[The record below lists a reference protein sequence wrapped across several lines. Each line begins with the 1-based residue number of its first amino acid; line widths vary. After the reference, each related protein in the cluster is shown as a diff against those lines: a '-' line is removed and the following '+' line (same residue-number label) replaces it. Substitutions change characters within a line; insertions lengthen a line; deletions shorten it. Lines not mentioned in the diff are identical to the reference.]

1 MKSAYSRTH
10 LGLRGC
16 GFLLGLLPASVAL
29 AQVSTSVLVGNV
41 VDASTRTPVADV
53 VVTATSPSLQG
64 EQVVVT
70 DGTGLYRVPQLPSGV
85 YTLRFEKE
93 SYRPFSR
100 SGIEVAADQT
110 LRLNVELLPETA
122 GSETVTVI
130 GTPPIIDIGS
140 SATGTTVNQE
150 FMRNLPVARPGGLGG
165 ANRSFDSLATTAPQ
179 ANADFYGVGINGA
192 TSPENLFLID
202 GISVNNPGFGT
213 LGTPL
218 TAEFMG
224 EIDIVTGG
232 YMPEY
237 GRNSGGVISAV
248 TKSGGNEFHG
258 SVFGTFTPGSLTGTP
273 GTVGG
278 ATSTVQGKR
287 EVGNFGDIGATL
299 GGYLIKDRL
308 WFFAGFQWSA
318 QRYIYSRSFNRLING
333 QTEAIPNSTQR
344 WNGDERSINYIG
356 KLTYLISSD
365 HRVSLTVTGTP
376 TTGGGEG
383 GVPLRNQSSNRVPFG
398 PTLLTLGTSN
408 SRYAGSRSK
417 FDSLDLAGELNSA
430 FLDKRLLLDV
440 RLGAHFQRDS
450 SLPRDGSGLDNIDK
464 PSVLAGVPLVR
475 SPGGVPT
482 PIYELDASVPS
493 SVRTKCS
500 ELGASCNVVRFFT
513 GGPGKI
519 ETLDFDSYQAR
530 AVLTYLVNAAGHHV
544 LKAGFDGQI
553 NKYNHDE
560 SFSGGALY
568 VDGQDYGA
576 PAGTVVD
583 FVHFGHLSGTDV
595 IVDTPRV
602 QTNTKSTILG
612 GFIQDSWSVLDKVTL
627 NLGLRFDTLA
637 MQGQDG
643 KTRISLGDQLSPR
656 VGLVWD
662 PTQQGRSKLFVNYG
676 RYYEYIPLDIA
687 DRSLSSSQASIT
699 GLHQCD
705 PLQVG
710 RQGCDAN
717 TRTDG
722 QYFINGV
729 TQAPNRKWA
738 AGAGPY
744 ASYVDP
750 HLKSPANDEIV
761 AGAEYEVL
769 PSARAGLTY
778 TYRNLIR
785 TVEDMSNN
793 DGQTLFIGNPGEG
806 IGDTFPRAERKY
818 QAVTVLFTK
827 SFSDLWLAQASY
839 TWAQLRGNY
848 EGLFST
854 QGFDSLGVPQLD
866 PNINGTFDLR
876 TLMPN
881 QTGPLPSD
889 ITHNIK
895 LYLAKEFAIA
905 PVLSTTLGGSFTA
918 NSGPP
923 INALG
928 AHPIY
933 GAGQAYI
940 LERGGAG
947 RLPWVTS
954 FDAKIGL
961 NYRLGKDSVFT
972 AAVEGFNLF
981 NSQRPVTVDENYT
994 AGTVTPILGAK
1005 QGSVPTEFGGICA
1018 NASAASCAS
1027 GNGSLPQPRVNPN
1040 LPTGGAIRV
1049 GLPNPN
1055 GAVSSQVVSLTW
1067 GTPTNYQPVRQ
1078 FRFSLR
1084 VTF

>member
-1 MKSAYSRTH
+1 
-10 LGLRGC
+10 
-16 GFLLGLLPASVAL
+16 
-29 AQVSTSVLVGNV
+29 VLVGTV

-70 DGTGLYRVPQLPSGV
+70 DGTGLYRVPQLPIGV

-100 SGIEVAADQT
+100 PDIDVAADQT
-110 LRLNVELLPETA
+110 LRFNVELLPDTA

-130 GTPPIIDIGS
+130 GTPPTIDVGS
-140 SATGTTVNQE
+140 SATGTTVKQE
-150 FMRNLPVARPGGLGG
+150 FIRNLAVARPGGLGG

-224 EIDIVTGG
+224 EIKIVTGG

-248 TKSGGNEFHG
+248 TQSGGNEFHG

-273 GTVGG
+273 GTVGRP
-278 ATSTVQGKR
+278 TSTLQGKR

-333 QTEAIPNSTQR
+333 QTEPIPNSTQR
-344 WNGDERSINYIG
+344 RNGDERSINYIG

-383 GVPLRNQSSNRVPFG
+383 GVALRNQSSNRVPFG
-398 PTLLTLGTSN
+398 PTLLTLGTFN
-408 SRYAGSRSK
+408 SRHTGSRSK
-417 FDSLDLAGELNSA
+417 FDSLDAAGELNSA

-450 SLPRDGSGLDNIDK
+450 SLPRDGSGLDDIENRN
-464 PSVLAGVPLVR
+464 VLAGVPIVS
-475 SPGGVPT
+475 SPAGVPT
-482 PIYELDASVPS
+482 PVYELDASVPS
-493 SVRTKCS
+493 SVRAACS
-500 ELGASCNVVRFFT
+500 EPGASCNVVSFFT
-513 GGPGKI
+513 GGPAKL
-519 ETLDFDSYQAR
+519 EELDFDSYQGR

-560 SFSGGALY
+560 SFGGGAAY
-568 VDGQDYGA
+568 ADGQDLGA
-576 PAGTVVD
+576 PAGTV
-583 FVHFGHLSGTDV
+583 FEARRFGHISDTDV

-627 NLGLRFDTLA
+627 NLGLRYDALT

-643 KTRISLGDQLSPR
+643 KTRISLKDQLSPR

-662 PTQQGRSKLFVNYG
+662 PTQQGLSKLFVNYG

-687 DRSLSSSQASIT
+687 DRSLSSSQAAII
-699 GLHQCD
+699 GLHQCN

-710 RQGCDAN
+710 RTGCDAN

-722 QYFINGV
+722 QSFLNGV

-738 AGAGPY
+738 ANGAPY

-750 HLKSPANDEIV
+750 NLKSPANDEIV
-761 AGAEYEVL
+761 AGVEYEVL

-778 TYRNLIR
+778 TYRNLVR

-793 DGQTLFIGNPGEG
+793 DAQTYFIGNPGEG
-806 IGDTFPRAERKY
+806 VADTFPRAKREY
-818 QAVTVLFTK
+818 HAVTVLFTK

-839 TWAQLRGNY
+839 TWAKLRGNY

-876 TLMPN
+876 TLIPN

-905 PVLSTTLGGSFTA
+905 RVLSTTLGGSFTA

-933 GAGQAYI
+933 GPGQAYI

-954 FDAKIGL
+954 LDAKIGL
-961 NYRLGKDSVFT
+961 VYRLGKDSVIT
-972 AAVEGFNLF
+972 VAVEGFNLF

-994 AGTVTPILGAK
+994 AGFVTPILGAK
-1005 QGSVPTEFGGICA
+1005 QGSVPTKFGGICA
-1018 NASAASCAS
+1018 NALAASCGS
-1027 GNGSLPQPRVNPN
+1027 GNGSLPQPRVDPN
-1040 LPTGGAIRV
+1040 SPTGGAIRV
-1049 GLPNPN
+1049 GLPKPN
-1055 GAVSSQVVSLTW
+1055 GVLSSQVTSLTW

>member
-1 MKSAYSRTH
+1 M
-10 LGLRGC
+10 
-16 GFLLGLLPASVAL
+16 LLGLLPASVAL
-29 AQVSTSVLVGNV
+29 AQASTSVLVGNV

-70 DGTGLYRVPQLPSGV
+70 DVTGFYRVPQLPPGV
-85 YTLRFEKE
+85 YLLRFEKE

-100 SGIEVAADQT
+100 SGIDVAADQT
-110 LRLNVELLPETA
+110 LRLNVELLPEMA
-122 GSETVTVI
+122 GTETVTVI
-130 GTPPIIDIGS
+130 GAPPTIDIGS
-140 SATGTTVNQE
+140 SATGTTVTQE
-150 FMRNLPVARPGGLGG
+150 FMRNLAVARPGGLGG

-218 TAEFMG
+218 TAEFMD
-224 EIDIVTGG
+224 EIHIVTGG

-248 TKSGGNEFHG
+248 TTSGGNEFHG
-258 SVFGTFTPGSLTGTP
+258 SAFGTFTPGSLAGRP

-278 ATSTVQGKR
+278 TTSTVQGKR

-299 GGYLIKDRL
+299 GGYLIQDRL

-318 QRYIYSRSFNRLING
+318 QRYIYSRSFNRLFKDPKDPEAIPK
-333 QTEAIPNSTQR
+333 TEAIPNSTQR

-365 HRVSLTVTGTP
+365 HRVSLTVIGTP

-383 GVPLRNQSSNRVPFG
+383 GVALRNRSSNRAPFA
-398 PTLLTLGTSN
+398 PALMTLGTFN
-408 SRYAGSRSK
+408 STYTRSK
-417 FDSLDLAGELNSA
+417 FDALDVAGQLNSA
-430 FLDKRLLLDV
+430 FLDKRLLLDLRV
-440 RLGAHFQRDS
+440 GAHFQRDS
-450 SLPRDGSGLDNIDK
+450 YLPGDGSGLDDIDK

-475 SPGGVPT
+475 SPSAAT
-482 PIYELDASVPS
+482 PVYELDASVPS
-493 SVRTKCS
+493 SVRTACS
-500 ELGASCNVVRFFT
+500 EPGASCSGVSHFLT
-513 GGPGKI
+513 GGPGKL

-544 LKAGFDGQI
+544 LKAGFDGQL

-560 SFSGGALY
+560 SITGGVVY
-568 VDGQDYGA
+568 YDGQDYGA

-583 FVHFGHLSGTDV
+583 SFRFGHLSGNDV

-602 QTNTKSTILG
+602 QTSTQSTILG

-627 NLGLRFDTLA
+627 NLGLRYDALT

-643 KTRISLGDQLSPR
+643 KTRISLEDQLSPR

-687 DRSLSSSQASIT
+687 DKSLSSSQASIT
-699 GLHQCD
+699 GLHQCN

-710 RQGCDAN
+710 RTGCDAN
-717 TRTDG
+717 TQTDG
-722 QYFINGV
+722 QFFINGV

-738 AGAGPY
+738 TNGGPY
-744 ASYVDP
+744 AVYVDP

-778 TYRNLIR
+778 TYRNLVR

-793 DGQTLFIGNPGEG
+793 DGQTYFIGNPGEG
-806 IGDTFPRAERKY
+806 IADAFPRATRKY
-818 QAVTVLFTK
+818 HAVTVLFTK

-839 TWAQLRGNY
+839 TWTQLRGNY
-848 EGLFST
+848 EGLFENR
-854 QGFDSLGVPQLD
+854 GFSALGAPQLD
-866 PNINGTFDLR
+866 PNINSTFDLR
-876 TLMPN
+876 TLLAN

-889 ITHNIK
+889 LSHNIK
-895 LYLAKEFAIA
+895 LYLAKEFAIT
-905 PVLSTTLGGSFTA
+905 PVFSTTLGGSFNA

-928 AHPIY
+928 AHPVY
-933 GAGQAYI
+933 GSGFAFI

-954 FDAKIGL
+954 LDAKIGL
-961 NYRLGKDSVFT
+961 NYRLGKDSVIT

-994 AGTVTPILGAK
+994 LKTVTPILGAK
-1005 QGSVPTEFGGICA
+1005 QGSVPTKFGGICA
-1018 NASAASCAS
+1018 DATVASCAS
-1027 GNGSLPQPRVNPN
+1027 GNGSLPRPRLDPT
-1040 LPTGGAIRV
+1040 TGGAIRV
-1049 GLPNPN
+1049 GLPDRN
-1055 GAVSSQVVSLTW
+1055 GALQSWLTNLTW

>member
-1 MKSAYSRTH
+1 MR
-10 LGLRGC
+10 LRIRGC
-16 GFLLGLLPASVAL
+16 GLLLGLLPASAAL
-29 AQVSTSVLVGNV
+29 AQISTSVLVGNV
-41 VDASTRTPVADV
+41 VDASTKTPVADV

-70 DGTGLYRVPQLPSGV
+70 DGTGLYRVPQLPSGA

-122 GSETVTVI
+122 GSEAIMVI
-130 GTPPIIDIGS
+130 GTPPVIDIAS

-150 FMRNLPVARPGGLGG
+150 FMQNLAVARPGGLGG

-179 ANADFYGVGINGA
+179 ANADFYGVSINGA

-202 GISVNNPGFGT
+202 GVSVNNPGFGT

-224 EIDIVTGG
+224 EINIITGG

-237 GRNSGGVISAV
+237 GRNTGGVISAV
-248 TKSGGNEFHG
+248 TRSGGNEFHG
-258 SVFGTFTPGSLTGTP
+258 SVFGTFTPGPLAGTP

-278 ATSTVQGKR
+278 ASSIVQGKR
-287 EVGNFGDIGATL
+287 EVGNVGDIGATL

-318 QRYIYSRSFNRLING
+318 QRYIYSRSFNRLSNG
-333 QTEAIPNSTQR
+333 QIKTIPNSTQR
-344 WNGDERSINYIG
+344 WNGDERTINYIG
-356 KLTYLISSD
+356 KLTYLINPD
-365 HRVSLTVTGTP
+365 HRVSLTAFGTP

-383 GVPLRNQSSNRVPFG
+383 SVSLRGQSSNRVPFA
-398 PTLLTLGTSN
+398 PALLTLGTFN
-408 SRYAGSRSK
+408 TAYTRSR
-417 FDSLDLAGELNSA
+417 FDSLDVAADLNSA
-430 FLDKRLLLDV
+430 FLEKRLLLDL

-450 SLPRDGSGLDNIDK
+450 NLPGDGSGLDDIDK

-475 SPGGVPT
+475 SPGIPT
-482 PIYELDASVPS
+482 PVYELDASVPS
-493 SVRTKCS
+493 SVRTACS
-500 ELGASCNVVRFFT
+500 ETGASCNVVHFNT
-513 GGPGKI
+513 GGPAKL

-553 NKYNHDE
+553 NKYKHDK
-560 SFSGGALY
+560 SYTGGGGY
-568 VDGQDYGA
+568 FDGQDFGA

-583 FVHFGHLSGTDV
+583 AFRFGHLSGTDV

-602 QTNTKSTILG
+602 QTNTQSTVLG

-627 NLGLRFDTLA
+627 NLGLRYDTLT

-643 KTRISLGDQLSPR
+643 KTRISLVDQLSPR

-687 DRSLSSSQASIT
+687 DRSLSSSQPGIT

-710 RQGCDAN
+710 RKGCDAH
-717 TRTDG
+717 TQSDG
-722 QYFINGV
+722 QSFYGV
-729 TQAPNRKWA
+729 TQAPNRKW
-738 AGAGPY
+738 GANGGPY

-778 TYRNLIR
+778 TYRNLVR

-793 DGQTLFIGNPGEG
+793 DAQTYFVGNPGEG
-806 IGDTFPRAERKY
+806 IADAFPRATRKY
-818 QAVTVLFTK
+818 HAVTVLFTK
-827 SFSDLWLAQASY
+827 TFSDLWLAQASY
-839 TWAQLRGNY
+839 TWTQLRGNF
-848 EGLFST
+848 EGLFET
-854 QGFDSLGVPQLD
+854 KGFGVLGVPQLD
-866 PNINGTFDLR
+866 PNINSTFDLR
-876 TLMPN
+876 TLLAN

-895 LYLAKEFAIA
+895 LYLAKEFVIT
-905 PVLSTTLGGSFTA
+905 PVFSTTLGGSFNA

-928 AHPIY
+928 AHPLY
-933 GAGQAYI
+933 GPGQAFI

-954 FDAKIGL
+954 LDAKIGL
-961 NYRLGKDSVFT
+961 NYRLARDSVIT

-981 NSQRPVTVDENYT
+981 NSQRPVTVDENYST
-994 AGTVTPILGAK
+994 PRLPVSPILGAK
-1005 QGSVPTEFGGICA
+1005 QGSVPSEFGGICA
-1018 NASAASCAS
+1018 TATADSCAS
-1027 GNGSLPQPRVNPN
+1027 GNGSLPRPRLDPN
-1040 LPTGGAIRV
+1040 SAKGEAIQV
-1049 GLPNPN
+1049 GLPDQN
-1055 GAVSSQVVSLTW
+1055 GVLSSRRTNLTW
-1067 GTPTNYQPVRQ
+1067 GTPINYQLVRQ
-1078 FRFSLR
+1078 FRFSIR